1 MIVFWCKNL
10 FLLPTSSAGKK
21 YIDKTSML
29 MNQWLQDSPMKNV
42 FKQYAKSFR
51 SCKSKDHLLTLEHRH
66 EVWEKG

>member
-29 MNQWLQDSPMKNV
+29 MNQWLQDSPMKNM
-42 FKQYAKSFR
+42 FS
-51 SCKSKDHLLTLEHRH
+51 SNMPNLLEAASQRTTY
-66 EVWEKG
+66 